1 MNLTNKIKR
10 QIIDECTLFRDT
22 QYCGKSLEER
32 RNLDAFFTPPELTI
46 QMIENF
52 SCNSLEGKTILDP
65 ACGSGNLLAACI
77 IAGADPTKVY
87 GNEFDSTFVRLA
99 QERLSKLGVPSE
111 NIHQGDAL
119 DSRCITKDSFHV
131 DFKQPK
137 KISLW

>member
-1 MNLTNKIKR
+1 MKLTNNIKQ

-32 RNLDAFFTPPELTI
+32 RNLDAFFTPTELTI

-52 SCNSLEGKTILDP
+52 SCSSFEGKTILDP
-65 ACGSGNLLAACI
+65 ACGSGNLLAACV

-87 GNEFDSTFVRLA
+87 GNEFDPDFVKLTR
-99 QERLSKLGVPSE
+99 ERLHKLGVPSE

-119 DSRCITKDSFHV
+119 DSRCVTKDSFRAN
-131 DFKQPK
+131 FKQPK